1 MPKLLDLF
9 CGAGGAAMGYHRAG
23 FEVVGVDIQPQ
34 PNYPFEFI
42 QADVFDFLNDAS
54 DPDLCPGH
62 EGGHCLNEF
71 DVIHASPPCQRY
83 SVASSNKAD
92 YPDLYEPIR
101 TRLSFLTTPWVIE
114 NVIGAPYAS
123 GFVLCGSMF
132 NLPVRRHRNFE
143 TSWLHL
149 MGLRCD
155 HANQGR
161 AITIT
166 GHGGGVESKHSKKG
180 IRAEWP
186 EYMGML
192 WATPKECTQ
201 AIPPAYTE
209 YIGRELLCLL

>member
-1 MPKLLDLF
+1 
-9 CGAGGAAMGYHRAG
+9 MGYHRAG

>member
-1 MPKLLDLF
+1 
-9 CGAGGAAMGYHRAG
+9 MGYHRAG
-23 FEVVGVDIQPQ
+23 FEVVGVDIKPQ

-54 DPDLCPGH
+54 DPDLCPEH
-62 EGGHCLNEF
+62 RGGYCLNEF
-71 DVIHASPPCQRY
+71 DAIHASPPCQRY
-83 SVASSNKAD
+83 SKISHNKAD

-101 TRLSFLTTPWVIE
+101 TRLSFLTTPWIIE
-114 NVIGAPYAS
+114 NVIGAPYGY

-132 NLPVRRHRNFE
+132 DLPVRRHRNFE

-155 HANQGR
+155 HAKQGR
-161 AITIT
+161 AITVT
-166 GHGGGVESKHSKKG
+166 GHGGGNHNRRHSDKG
-180 IRAEWP
+180 IYTKWP
-186 EYMGML
+186 EYMGMP

-209 YIGRELLCLL
+209 YVGKELLHVLR